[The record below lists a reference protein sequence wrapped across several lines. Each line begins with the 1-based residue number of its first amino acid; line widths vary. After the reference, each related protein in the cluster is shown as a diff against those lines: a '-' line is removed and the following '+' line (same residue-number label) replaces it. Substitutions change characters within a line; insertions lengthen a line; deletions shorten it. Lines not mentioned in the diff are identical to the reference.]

1 MSKDQADN
9 NRTKKNNIL

>member
-9 NRTKKNNIL
+9 NRTKKNFI